1 MPQAQVVTLKNW
13 SLLSRLSVC
22 YTRTE
27 LIELSNFII
36 WRVIILNKQKP
47 VQSYFWLKVIAL
59 SIIIAIFYLI
69 VIASQTTTVIFT
81 FDVTLTAVYTY
92 WSGIYFRRGQNR
104 LAIIVL
110 IGWILIPISFIII
123 HYLIGFLL
131 PIQ

>member
-1 MPQAQVVTLKNW
+1 M
-13 SLLSRLSVC
+13 
-22 YTRTE
+22 
-27 LIELSNFII
+27 
-36 WRVIILNKQKP
+36 IILNKQKP

-81 FDVTLTAVYTY
+81 FDVTLTAVYAY